1 MRDAR
6 QRKMKIIRI
15 KACLENLQIQFT
27 GKNCK
32 MHALI
37 KQKYVFYPFTIS

>member
-15 KACLENLQIQFT
+15 KAYLENLQIQFIE
-27 GKNCK
+27 K
-32 MHALI
+32 ML
-37 KQKYVFYPFTIS
+37 